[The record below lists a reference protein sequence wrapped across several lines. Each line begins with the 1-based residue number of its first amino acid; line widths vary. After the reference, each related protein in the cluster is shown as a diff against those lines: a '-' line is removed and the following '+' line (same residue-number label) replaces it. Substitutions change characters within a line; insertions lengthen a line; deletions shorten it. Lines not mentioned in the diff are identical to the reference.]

1 MITART
7 FIRIVES
14 NMNYTETIDKLRRLA
29 RGEDCCDDELFALLS
44 SQGCHYLI
52 SKSKSYASKQT
63 VTLAFNSIMQK
74 KRYQVC
80 KNVTDMLEAESIPYA
95 HIKGA
100 ALSQR
105 IYGNLAYR
113 SSGDIDLLVPTEY
126 SDQAKSALERVGFI
140 QGKLADGKIIP
151 YTRKELIYQK
161 SFSHQLAAFMKATGD
176 KFCPF
181 VNIDVN
187 LDIIW
192 GESKLKIDMTEFVS
206 HTEPIE
212 LYGVKLYRLQPVWE
226 FISLCT
232 HHYKDM
238 NSIYLLCDR
247 GLSLA
252 EYCDIYFYLVNASPD
267 AGELADVAKRYQL
280 SEYIYYCIYYANKL
294 FDDERLIEYLDK
306 LYSERA
312 RELLNSYGLDD
323 SERCEWEIP
332 FYDRLFDVRFRD
344 RFALTLSDEQM
355 RKVRINREFM

>member
-1 MITART
+1 
-7 FIRIVES
+7 
-14 NMNYTETIDKLRRLA
+14 MNYAETIAKLRRLA
-29 RGEDCCDDELFALLS
+29 QGEDCCDNELFTLLS

-52 SKSKSYASKQT
+52 SRSKSYASKQG
-63 VTLAFNSIMQK
+63 VKFAANYIMQNK
-74 KRYQVC
+74 QYQTC
-80 KNVTDMLEAESIPYA
+80 KYVADMLKAESIPYA

-105 IYGNLAYR
+105 IYGNPAYR
-113 SSGDIDLLVPTEY
+113 SSGDIDLLVPPEY
-126 SDQAKSALERVGFI
+126 SDQAKSVLERAGFI

-151 YTRKELIYQK
+151 YTRRELIYYK
-161 SFSHQLAAFMKATGD
+161 TFSHQLAAFMKATGD

-187 LDIIW
+187 LDIFW

-212 LYGVKLYRLQPVWE
+212 LYGTKLYRLSPIWE
-226 FISLCT
+226 FVSLCT

-238 NSIYLLCDR
+238 NSIYLLYGR

-267 AGELADVAKRYQL
+267 ANELADVAKRYQL
-280 SEYIYYCIYYANKL
+280 SEYIYYCIYYANEL
-294 FDDERLIEYLDK
+294 FDDERLLNYLDK

-332 FYDRLFDVRFRD
+332 YYERHLDVGYID

-355 RKVRINREFM
+355 RKVRINHEFM

>member
-1 MITART
+1 
-7 FIRIVES
+7 
-14 NMNYTETIDKLRRLA
+14 MNYTETIDKLRRLA
-29 RGEDCCDDELFALLS
+29 RGEDCCDDELFTLLS

-52 SKSKSYASKQT
+52 SKSKSYASKQSA
-63 VTLAFNSIMQK
+63 TLAVNAIVQK

-80 KNVTDMLEAESIPYA
+80 KDVTDLLEAESIPYA

-100 ALSQR
+100 ALSHR
-105 IYGNLAYR
+105 IYSNPAYR
-113 SSGDIDLLVPTEY
+113 LSGDIDLLVPPEY
-126 SDQAKSALERVGFI
+126 SDQAKSALQRAGFI
-140 QGKLADGKIIP
+140 QGKLANGKIIP

-161 SFSHQLAAFMKATGD
+161 SFSHQLAAFMKSIGD

-187 LDIIW
+187 LGIIW
-192 GESKLKIDMTEFVS
+192 GESHLKIDMTEFVS

-212 LYGVKLYRLQPVWE
+212 LYGVKLYRLQPVCE

-267 AGELADVAKRYQL
+267 AGELADVAKQYHL
-280 SEYIYYCIYYANKL
+280 SEYIYYCIYYANEL
-294 FDDERLIEYLDK
+294 FEDERLSEYLDK

-312 RELLNSYGLDD
+312 RELLNSYGLYD
-323 SERCEWEIP
+323 SEHCEWEIP
-332 FYDRLFDVRFRD
+332 FYERLFDVRFRD
-344 RFALTLSDEQM
+344 KFALTLSDEQM